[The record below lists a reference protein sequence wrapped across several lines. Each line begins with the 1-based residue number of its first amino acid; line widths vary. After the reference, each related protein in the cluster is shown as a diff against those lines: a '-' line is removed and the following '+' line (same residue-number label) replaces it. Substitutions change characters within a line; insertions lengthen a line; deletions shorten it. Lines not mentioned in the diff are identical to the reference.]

1 MKRSKSNTL
10 YILIAIIVVIVGYFN
25 YSNAQIDNIKIE
37 DVDKYTNEE
46 FVYINENKA
55 DFDSKYI
62 NTNEFEEYSKLD
74 SLGRCG
80 TALAN
85 LHKSMMPTEKRSSIG
100 SVKPSGWHTV
110 KYDIIK
116 DKYLYNRCHLIGY
129 QLSGENANK
138 ENLITCTRQMNIG
151 VMLDYENMVAEYLK
165 KTNNHVLYMVTP
177 VFKDDDLL
185 AYGVH
190 MMAYSVEDEGK
201 GINFNIFVYN
211 IQEGITINYHDGSS
225 SLSK

>member
-1 MKRSKSNTL
+1 MTEKQRKEKEVKRLKKEQRRAFVRNIDRLFQTEYRYSKS
-10 YILIAIIVVIVGYFN
+10 FEN
-25 YSNAQIDNIKIE
+25 YSN
-37 DVDKYTNEE
+37 
-46 FVYINENKA
+46 
-55 DFDSKYI
+55 
-62 NTNEFEEYSKLD
+62 LD
-74 SLGRCG
+74 TLKRCG
-80 TALAN
+80 VAFAN
-85 LHKSMMPTEKRSSIG
+85 IGKDIMPTKERESIG
-100 SVKPSGWHTV
+100 MVKPSGWHTV

-165 KTNNHVLYMVTP
+165 KTHNHVLYMVTP

-211 IQEGITINYHDGSS
+211 IQDGITINYHDGSS